1 MKLKNTRRPSGVICY
16 IIAYASN
23 GSFLAYASS
32 LDAALKLQDEYLK
45 KGIDTLLTS
54 RV

>member
-1 MKLKNTRRPSGVICY
+1 MKTVKENEPLKEIRY
-16 IIAYASN
+16 IILDASN
-23 GSFLAYASS
+23 GSFLAYTSS